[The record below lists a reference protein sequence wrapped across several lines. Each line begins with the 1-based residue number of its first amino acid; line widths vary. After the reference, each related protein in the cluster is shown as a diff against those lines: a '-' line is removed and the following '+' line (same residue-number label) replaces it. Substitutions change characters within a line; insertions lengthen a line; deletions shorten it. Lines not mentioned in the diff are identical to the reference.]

1 MKVLTIGNEA
11 RTRKYLPDL
20 PIVDEVDLVC
30 AERGTG
36 GDLLLAM
43 ASDADAIVADAI
55 SPVDDELISG
65 MPNLKLIHS
74 EGVAFNAI
82 DVASAKRHGV
92 AVCNCAGVNAGAVAE
107 QTVMLMLMC
116 LRRALE
122 GDAAVRSGEQIKLKE
137 RMMVEGFKEL
147 GDCTVGFVGFG
158 AIAQA
163 TARYLKPW
171 GCRMLYN
178 KRHPL
183 DAAAESELGARFASL
198 DELLAA
204 CDVVSLHVPVTD
216 ETRGMVDD
224 AFLGKMKPGAVLVN
238 TARGD
243 IVDQE
248 ALARALEEGRIGAAG
263 LDVLTPEPVTTD
275 NPLLNLS
282 PEAAARCVFSP
293 HIGGVTEGMFYRAH
307 RMVWEN
313 IARVAAG
320 EDPQNR
326 VC

>member
-1 MKVLTIGNEA
+1 MKVLAIGSEA

-20 PIVDEVDLVC
+20 AIAREVDLVC
-30 AERGTG
+30 VKRGTP
-36 GDLLLAM
+36 DDVLLSLA
-43 ASDADAIVADAI
+43 ADADVIVADAI
-55 SPVDDELISG
+55 SPVDDELISS

-107 QTVMLMLMC
+107 QTIMLMLMC

-122 GDAAVRSGEQIKLKE
+122 GDRAVRAGNQIRMKEQ
-137 RMMVEGFKEL
+137 MMVEGFSEL

-171 GCRMLYN
+171 GCAMVYN
-178 KRHPL
+178 KRRPL
-183 DAAAESELGARFASL
+183 DTAAEDALGARFVTL
-198 DELLAA
+198 DELLAT

-216 ETRGMVDD
+216 ETRGMVNDD
-224 AFLGKMKPGAVLVN
+224 FLAKMRPGAVLVN

-248 ALARALEEGRIGAAG
+248 ALAGALEAGHVGACG
-263 LDVLTPEPVTTD
+263 LDVLTPEPVTCD

-282 PEAAARCVFSP
+282 AEASARCVFSP

-313 IARVAAG
+313 IARAAAG
-320 EDPQNR
+320 EELVSR

>member
-1 MKVLTIGNEA
+1 MKVLAIGNEA

-20 PIVDEVDLVC
+20 AIAREADLVC
-30 AERGTG
+30 AKRGTP
-36 GDLLLAM
+36 DDMLLSLA
-43 ASDADAIVADAI
+43 ADADVIVADAI
-55 SPVDDELISG
+55 SPIDDTLISS
-65 MPNLKLIHS
+65 MANLKLVHS

-107 QTVMLMLMC
+107 QTIMLMLMC

-122 GDAAVRSGEQIKLKE
+122 GDRAVRSGNQIRLKE
-137 RMMVEGFKEL
+137 QMMVEGFSEL

-163 TARYLKPW
+163 AARYLKPW
-171 GCRMLYN
+171 GCEMVYN

-183 DAAAESELGARFASL
+183 DAAAEGELGARYMAL
-198 DELLAA
+198 DDLLST

-224 AFLGKMKPGAVLVN
+224 AFLGKMKLGAVLVN

-243 IVDQE
+243 IVDQN
-248 ALARALEEGRIGAAG
+248 ALAHALEEGKIAAAG

-282 PEAAARCVFSP
+282 PEASARCVFSP

-313 IARVAAG
+313 IARVATG
-320 EDPQNR
+320 EPLVNR

>member
-1 MKVLTIGNEA
+1 MKFLAIGNEV

-20 PIVDEVDLVC
+20 EIARTADLVC
-30 AERGTG
+30 AKRGTSN
-36 GDLLLAM
+36 DMLLSLA
-43 ASDADAIVADAI
+43 ADADVIVADAI
-55 SPVDDELISG
+55 SPIDDALISS

-82 DVASAKRHGV
+82 DIASAKRHGV

-107 QTVMLMLMC
+107 QAIMLMLMC

-122 GDAAVRSGEQIKLKE
+122 GDRAVRSGNQIRLKE
-137 RMMVEGFKEL
+137 QMMVEGFSEL

-163 TARYLKPW
+163 TARYLRSW
-171 GCRMLYN
+171 GCRMVYN

-183 DAAAESELGARFASL
+183 DAAAEDKLNARFVPL
-198 DELLAA
+198 DDLLST

-216 ETRGMVDD
+216 ETRGMVDG
-224 AFLGKMKPGAVLVN
+224 AFLDKIKPGAVLVN

-248 ALARALEEGRIGAAG
+248 ALAAALEAGKIGAAG

-282 PEAAARCVFSP
+282 PEASARCVFSP

-313 IARVAAG
+313 IARMAAG
-320 EDPQNR
+320 EPLANR